1 MGDQRTRRVLRINPT
16 PFRPTLLSIPPSPF
30 SPRTP
35 LTPAP
40 KYHRADTT
48 PYLQH
53 ENFESQTHDA
63 PSSPLA
69 WTWQCHQCSRSY
81 SLSATRRCLDD
92 GHAFC
97 SGTTVLKSARIGKAA
112 RRSKRHRACK
122 SEFDYSGW
130 KDWGRWKRARTG
142 LGVRSQSTVSAN
154 EYADREKDAGSGK
167 KLRNCWLTCD
177 YPSECRWGRQFGV
190 HTPLSPTFPSVQIH
204 SEPIDLDATPR
215 HISEGVLKA
224 ENLHL
229 DRAVETE
236 EGSVVGKKTDLW
248 GLLASAKKRKSGG
261 GGGKM
266 SPLASCGDDR
276 EGGGIGH
283 EKDGDGDIVMQ
294 NIDPALLALPDPGTT
309 DAIPA
314 PVSSQ
319 TVGSVARDML
329 RDLLNR
335 KSSRRGR
342 VNTTGRGQGDE
353 YPAPLL
359 MVPKSVL
366 AKERDDVK
374 MGDPEAMLEGFAP
387 LERVRSR
394 RVGVVVQ

>member
-1 MGDQRTRRVLRINPT
+1 MGDQRTKRVLRINPT

-35 LTPAP
+35 LTPASKP
-40 KYHRADTT
+40 HSHYKLHTT
-48 PYLQH
+48 PQSQH
-53 ENFESQTHDA
+53 TNPDNQNHDA

-130 KDWGRWKRARTG
+130 KDWGRWKRARTHG
-142 LGVRSQSTVSAN
+142 WLSRHDVGIIRGNSIGQ
-154 EYADREKDAGSGK
+154 SGK
-167 KLRNCWLTCD
+167 KGKNCWLTCD
-177 YPSECRWGRQFGV
+177 YPSECRWGRQFGI
-190 HTPLSPTFPSVQIH
+190 HTPLTSTFPSIQVH
-204 SEPIDLDATPR
+204 SEPIDLDAAPR
-215 HISEGVLKA
+215 HTSEGVLKA
-224 ENLHL
+224 ENLIL
-229 DRAVETE
+229 DGAAETE
-236 EGSVVGKKTDLW
+236 QGSVCGKKTDIW

-266 SPLASCGDDR
+266 SPLASCGDEG
-276 EGGGIGH
+276 EGGGMVE
-283 EKDGDGDIVMQ
+283 EKDGDGDVVMQ

-309 DAIPA
+309 NVV
-314 PVSSQ
+314 PVTMSPQ
-319 TVGSVARDML
+319 TVGSVAMDML
-329 RDLLNR
+329 RDLMRR

-342 VNTTGRGQGDE
+342 ANATGRDSEDE
-353 YPAPLL
+353 YSAPLL
-359 MVPKSVL
+359 TVPKSVL
-366 AKERDDVK
+366 AKEREDVK

-387 LERVRSR
+387 LERVRSH
-394 RVGVVVQ
+394 RVEA